1 MLTNE
6 QKSAAV
12 LMLASI
18 DENLSLST
26 FAVPTLN
33 NSKVYFINS
42 KDGKVNLSAKDDNLE
57 SLSKDFGKVINYVLE
72 YSDIDIDEED
82 SAYEIIAKILNS
94 YIEWDYI
101 TEENLQ
107 NLGDLRE
114 LANKTTNESKIL
126 EIASSLLELAFVSNE
141 EIILSGEDIED
152 DLAAT
157 NGIYNH
163 DNEEYLLS
171 IGADWINLDK
181 VTNAKLVKTDLERI
195 KYMLMAAISGDM
207 HLEIA
212 GNDKLENVRDCFLYG
227 VNKNGLP
234 HEFYLHNRTSSEVD
248 TQILREKVYN
258 TILDGLNVE
267 NKSDA
272 EKDKLVIELL
282 QEDTNKRF
290 TPKQFRGNLSYL
302 EDMVMATLDTNMG
315 RERLLMEAFTITLAT
330 LIFDMN
336 LPITKIP
343 RGNQITH
350 AKYSINYF
358 EQVIQANYELL
369 KRDKTLFQSFLDF
382 YNDVM
387 GARKLTLAKLER
399 GERLNLTNLDMLSDN
414 LLPLK
419 NAVKDLVRE
428 EKFVQGTDDLRDPE
442 YIKQKLMWLAEIKKK
457 IKSPNTTQSEYEE
470 IANQINAFLK
480 EETLKAEALGMSRK
494 DVIKLFDLEEL
505 FFPKEETISKTNNK
519 YTPKRRNIL
528 DDVRELDK
536 NLNSIT
542 ELQNKLNI
550 LEDLWKKANDPATT
564 IEEHQAIKMQLLKM
578 LSEEMTKAA
587 ADGLNPNDLLKL
599 LNLDDSDIPEYDDDI
614 LDDNFD
620 DDWDINPDDFDDNP
634 ELF

>member
-6 QKSAAV
+6 QKSAVV

-157 NGIYNH
+157 NSIYNH

-267 NKSDA
+267 NKSDR
-272 EKDKLVIELL
+272 ELDQIVIELL

-399 GERLNLTNLDMLSDN
+399 GERLNLTNLNMLSDEM
-414 LLPLK
+414 LPLK
-419 NAVKDLVRE
+419 NAVKDLVKE
-428 EKFVQGTDDLRDPE
+428 DPS
-442 YIKQKLMWLAEIKKK
+442 KK
-457 IKSPNTTQSEYEE
+457 T
-470 IANQINAFLK
+470 
-480 EETLKAEALGMSRK
+480 
-494 DVIKLFDLEEL
+494 
-505 FFPKEETISKTNNK
+505 K
-519 YTPKRRNIL
+519 YTPTSKQKNIL

-564 IEEHQAIKMQLLKM
+564 IEEHQAIKMQLLQM

-614 LDDNFD
+614 LGDDDDFDDNY
-620 DDWDINPDDFDDNP
+620 DDFDDNP